1 MTIPA
6 QIYTADE
13 TPTIAKNGTRSV
25 EEIDHDA
32 TPLVKAVIT
41 DATQHVISAN
51 PLTTPSDAILL
62 SVDATV
68 TVKMRHN
75 PNPLSLPLLGKIWHP
90 ISVTHITGVTAGDVF
105 VGWQRKRKLDV
116 HLRSPSVAK
125 IRIVGGVPYNVFDH
139 GIRRLHAD

>member
-6 QIYTADE
+6 QRYTADE
-13 TPTIAKNGTRSV
+13 TPRLAKNETRSA
-25 EEIDHDA
+25 EEVDHDA

-41 DATQHVISAN
+41 DAMKHTISGNAL
-51 PLTTPSDAILL
+51 PTPSDAILL
-62 SVDATV
+62 SVDAVV
-68 TVKMRHN
+68 TVQMRYN
-75 PNPLSLPLLGKIWHP
+75 VTPIDLPLLGKIWHP
-90 ISVTHITGVTAGDVF
+90 ISVTHITGVTAGDVY

-116 HLRSPSVAK
+116 YLWSPPVAK